1 MFCLTEASVSTDW
14 FHNSVSENEIQ
25 REREVSHA
33 QIVVRFQKRA
43 HNPLLSASGFDRT
56 DATVPWLGNKRLRL
70 VMG

>member
-33 QIVVRFQKRA
+33 LISTPYRSA
-43 HNPLLSASGFDRT
+43 HSLMDDR
-56 DATVPWLGNKRLRL
+56 
-70 VMG
+70 

>member
-33 QIVVRFQKRA
+33 LMTTACEHTENRGNTG
-43 HNPLLSASGFDRT
+43 NPIGGSA
-56 DATVPWLGNKRLRL
+56 
-70 VMG
+70 